1 MELRQLEHFVAVAG
15 ERHFTRAAE
24 RLAVSQS
31 GLSASVRALE
41 QELGTPLFSRTTRT
55 VRLTEAGQALLV
67 EAERTLA
74 GARAARDAVDAV
86 RGLLRGTLTLGV
98 EQCVAGVSPA
108 RLLAAFRREH
118 PHMEIRLRQEGTSS
132 LLDGVAGGRL
142 DLAFAATVSPPQ
154 WRGELIPLAREPM
167 VVLCAPGH
175 PLADRPRVEWTGL
188 RGEAFIDFHPDWG
201 PRRAADEAFGAA
213 EVRRTVALEVNDVHS
228 LLELVQEGLGI
239 AVVPH
244 HFSRKPE
251 ARGLVAVEFA
261 GSCRPVYESVVVLPP
276 ARALSPGAKALMRLV
291 RQDPLRAD
299 AAGARPP
306 GPPARS
312 PGAPAVRGARSADRP
327 PAGAPAGGGGAR

>member
-1 MELRQLEHFVAVAG
+1 MELRQLEHFVAVA
-15 ERHFTRAAE
+15 EEQHFTRAAE

-41 QELGTPLFSRTTRT
+41 HELRTPLFSRTTRT

-108 RLLAAFRREH
+108 RLLAVFHREH

-132 LLDGVAGGRL
+132 LLEGVAGGRL
-142 DLAFAATVSPPQ
+142 DLAFAATVSPLE
-154 WRGELIPLAREPM
+154 WRGELLPLAREPM

-175 PLADRPRVEWTGL
+175 RLGQEARVAWTGL
-188 RGEAFIDFHPDWG
+188 HGESFIDFHPDWG
-201 PRRAADEAFGAA
+201 PRRAADEAFAA
-213 EVRRTVALEVNDVHS
+213 AGVRRTVALEVNDVHS
-228 LLELVQEGLGI
+228 LLELVHEGLGI

-244 HFSRKPE
+244 HFCRKQE
-251 ARGLVAVEFA
+251 ARGLVVVELDGA
-261 GSCRPVYESVVVLPP
+261 HRPVYESVVLLPP
-276 ARALSPGAKALMRLV
+276 SRAMSPGARALMTLLREDALR
-291 RQDPLRAD
+291 
-299 AAGARPP
+299 
-306 GPPARS
+306 
-312 PGAPAVRGARSADRP
+312 
-327 PAGAPAGGGGAR
+327 

>member
-1 MELRQLEHFVAVAG
+1 MELRQLEHFVAVAE

-41 QELGTPLFSRTTRT
+41 HELRTPLFSRTTRT

-86 RGLLRGTLTLGV
+86 RGLLRGRLTLGV

-132 LLDGVAGGRL
+132 LLAGVAGGRL
-142 DLAFAATVSPPQ
+142 DLAFAAVSPPE
-154 WRGELIPLAREPM
+154 WRGELVPLARERM

-175 PLADRPRVEWTGL
+175 HLAGGASVEWTGL
-188 RGEAFIDFHPDWG
+188 RGESFIDFHPDWG
-201 PRRAADEAFGAA
+201 PRRAADEAFAA
-213 EVRRTVALEVNDVHS
+213 AGVRRSVALEVNDVHS
-228 LLELVQEGLGI
+228 LLELVHEGLGV

-251 ARGLVAVEFA
+251 ARGLAVVEFTGA
-261 GSCRPVYESVVVLPP
+261 HRPGYESVVVLPP
-276 ARALSPGAKALMRLV
+276 ARSLSPGAKALMGLV
-291 RQDPLRAD
+291 RQDASRREPV
-299 AAGARPP
+299 G
-306 GPPARS
+306 
-312 PGAPAVRGARSADRP
+312 
-327 PAGAPAGGGGAR
+327 

>member
-1 MELRQLEHFVAVAG
+1 MELRQLEHFVAVA
-15 ERHFTRAAE
+15 EEQHFTRAAE

-41 QELGTPLFSRTTRT
+41 HELRTPLFSRTTRT

-108 RLLAAFRREH
+108 RLLAAFHREH

-132 LLDGVAGGRL
+132 LLEGVAGGRL
-142 DLAFAATVSPPQ
+142 DLAFAATVSPLE
-154 WRGELIPLAREPM
+154 WRGELLPLAREPM

-175 PLADRPRVEWTGL
+175 RLGQEARVAWTGL
-188 RGEAFIDFHPDWG
+188 HGESFIDFHPDWG
-201 PRRAADEAFGAA
+201 PRRAADEAFAA
-213 EVRRTVALEVNDVHS
+213 AGVRRTVALEVNDVHS
-228 LLELVQEGLGI
+228 LLELVHEGLGI

-244 HFSRKPE
+244 HFCRKQE
-251 ARGLVAVEFA
+251 ARGLVVVELDGA
-261 GSCRPVYESVVVLPP
+261 HRPVYESVVLLPP
-276 ARALSPGAKALMRLV
+276 SRAMSPGARALMTLLREDALR
-291 RQDPLRAD
+291 
-299 AAGARPP
+299 
-306 GPPARS
+306 
-312 PGAPAVRGARSADRP
+312 
-327 PAGAPAGGGGAR
+327 

>member
-1 MELRQLEHFVAVAG
+1 MELRQLEHFVAVAE

-41 QELGTPLFSRTTRT
+41 HELRTPLFSRTTRT

-108 RLLAAFRREH
+108 RLLAAFHREH

-132 LLDGVAGGRL
+132 LLEGVAGGRL
-142 DLAFAATVSPPQ
+142 DLAFAATVSPRE
-154 WRGELIPLAREPM
+154 WRGELMPLAREAM
-167 VVLCAPGH
+167 VVLCEPGH
-175 PLADRPRVEWTGL
+175 RLAREGPRVAWAAL
-188 RGEAFIDFHPDWG
+188 RGEPFIDFHPDWG
-201 PRRAADEAFGAA
+201 PRRAADEAFAA
-213 EVRRTVALEVNDVHS
+213 AGIRRTVALEVNDVHS
-228 LLELVQEGLGI
+228 LLELVHEGLGI

-251 ARGLVAVEFA
+251 AAGLAVVELHGA
-261 GSCRPVYESVVVLPP
+261 PGAAYESVVVLPP
-276 ARALSPGAKALMRLV
+276 AGAMSPGARALMALV
-291 RQDPLRAD
+291 RENPLR
-299 AAGARPP
+299 
-306 GPPARS
+306 
-312 PGAPAVRGARSADRP
+312 
-327 PAGAPAGGGGAR
+327 